1 MITRSQLRKI
11 HTEKLPLHILEQDY
25 IQAIFLQE
33 LYPKSENLVFK
44 GGTFLKHAQGLD
56 RFSEDLDF
64 TKIGDDDPLI
74 VIEKSV
80 EKMSDYAIEVELRN
94 IKEGDLSLSARL
106 RYKGPLYSGSERS
119 MGSVH
124 LEISKREDVFQ
135 SPEWVRLFFKY
146 PEIRVVNSLCLNI
159 EEVLAEKVRA
169 LSSRT
174 KGRDL
179 YDVWF
184 LLKAGVRIDKKL
196 FEQKMAVIGNKPKV
210 VISIMEADWNQDLK
224 QLLVR
229 PPEFDIIK
237 NEVIMILKEAG
248 ITV

>member
-25 IQAIFLQE
+25 IQALFLQE

-44 GGTFLKHAQGLD
+44 GGTFLKHARGLD

-74 VIEKSV
+74 IIEKSV
-80 EKMSDYAIEVELRN
+80 ERMFDYGIEAELRN
-94 IKEGDLSLSARL
+94 IKEDHLSLTARL

-124 LEISKREDVFQ
+124 LEISKREDIFK
-135 SPEWVRLFFKY
+135 SPEWIRLFFKY

-159 EEVLAEKVRA
+159 DEILAEKLRA

-184 LLKAGVRIDKKL
+184 LLQAGVHLDKKL
-196 FEQKMAVIGNKPKV
+196 FEQKMAVIEKKPIV
-210 VISIMEADWNQDLK
+210 NISITEIDWDQDLK
-224 QLLVR
+224 VLLER
-229 PPEFDIIK
+229 PPDLK
-237 NEVIMILKEAG
+237 MVKKEVQMILKKAG
-248 ITV
+248 FRI

>member
-25 IQAIFLQE
+25 IQAMFLQE
-33 LYPKSENLVFK
+33 LYSKSENLVFK
-44 GGTFLKHAQGLD
+44 GGSFLKHAQGLD

-80 EKMSDYAIEVELRN
+80 EKMSDYAIETELRN
-94 IKEGDLSLSARL
+94 IKEDDLSLTARL
-106 RYKGPLYSGSERS
+106 RYKGPLYSGSEKS

-124 LEISKREDVFQ
+124 LEISKCKDVFQ

-159 EEVLAEKVRA
+159 NEVLAEKLRA

-184 LLKAGVRIDKKL
+184 LLKAGVGIDKKL
-196 FEQKMAVIGNKPKV
+196 FEQKMEVIMKKPIV
-210 VISIMEADWNQDLK
+210 NISITEIDWNQDLK
-224 QLLVR
+224 QLLER
-229 PPEFDIIK
+229 PPEFEIIK
-237 NEVIMILKEAG
+237 REVEVILTKAG
-248 ITV
+248 VKI